1 MCAGADE
8 PVKNTMK
15 SDKQQV
21 KDLWQTCFHDDEAF
35 AGFYFDRV
43 YRPENT
49 VVYKE
54 DGQVL
59 SALQL
64 LPYPMTYAGVE
75 IPVSYI
81 SGAST
86 APGARSRGLMKK
98 LLVAAFERMRRRGDY
113 LSVLIPAE
121 EWLFGFYRKTGYAE
135 AMYCRL
141 RACMPALPG
150 TPAYPIRRVT
160 EVREKGAAFDA
171 CCRRLYGY
179 FAKKTSERACC
190 VQHTPADFRNILTD
204 LAIGGGA
211 VFLASPDGDEAIAGM
226 AFTYP
231 LPNGAR
237 LVKDCLADSDEVKE
251 NLLCGVAAYYAGS
264 PVQYREFVAADGFP
278 YGMARVIDA
287 AAMLNIYAQHHPACT
302 LTVGVADDLLPGNT
316 GIYHIENGACRK
328 SEQPVPEAVPLTMPG
343 LTRMLFTGCCACMT
357 LMLD

>member
-1 MCAGADE
+1 
-8 PVKNTMK
+8 MK

-54 DGQVL
+54 AGKVL

-64 LPYPMTYAGVE
+64 LPYPMTYEGVE

-86 APGARSRGLMKK
+86 APAARGRGLMKE
-98 LLVAAFERMRRRGDY
+98 LLGAAFERMRRRGDY

-141 RACMPALPG
+141 RDCMPATDG
-150 TPAYPIRRVT
+150 AAAYPVRRVT
-160 EVREKGAAFDA
+160 ELRENGPAFDA

-179 FAKKTSERACC
+179 FDKKMKERPCSI
-190 VQHTPADFRNILTD
+190 QHTPPDFRNILTD
-204 LAIGGGA
+204 TAISGGD
-211 VFLASPDGDEAIAGM
+211 VFLVSPAGDTITGM
-226 AFTYP
+226 AFAYP
-231 LPNGAR
+231 LPDGSR
-237 LVKDCLADSDEVKE
+237 LVKECVADNDEVKDA
-251 NLLCGVAAYYAGS
+251 LLSGMAAYYAGC
-264 PVQYREFVAADGFP
+264 PVQYREFVAAEAVP

-287 AAMLNIYAQHHPACT
+287 EAMLGIYAQHHPACT
-302 LTVGVADDLLPGNT
+302 LAVYVADDWLPGNT
-316 GIYHIENGACRK
+316 GFYLIRQGVCRK
-328 SEQPVPEAVPLTMPG
+328 SERPVAEALPLTMPE
-343 LTRMLFTGCCACMT
+343 LTRLLFTGCCAYMT